1 MPPYGKVI
9 YVRDYGK
16 DDLSDTDASGNKR
29 DGSSWAT
36 AINGN
41 CTSYTN
47 NHGFISFDS
56 EPYAEDASLTG
67 LQWAVD
73 HAFYLST
80 VQEDGT
86 IGYNKQS
93 VQVAENGLVGNVEK
107 KHAKVISDKR
117 VQVWVGAGDYL
128 RADGF
133 FMRDGVDVYG
143 GFPNTG
149 NPGMKERNPKL
160 ESNYTN
166 IMTNSDETVSSETSF
181 YGSESY
187 YGPLIGTGSF
197 STNSSQSNIVDNTL
211 GNWYSGLTA
220 IECSSF
226 HSDGVNGEGTGDGQ
240 TTMDKAVD
248 GNASHSN
255 STFWHTSWKDPAP
268 PHHIVIDLG
277 EEKMVGE
284 LALWVY
290 QG

>member
-1 MPPYGKVI
+1 M
-9 YVRDYGK
+9 
-16 DDLSDTDASGNKR
+16 
-29 DGSSWAT
+29 
-36 AINGN
+36 
-41 CTSYTN
+41 
-47 NHGFISFDS
+47 
-56 EPYAEDASLTG
+56 
-67 LQWAVD
+67 
-73 HAFYLST
+73 
-80 VQEDGT
+80 
-86 IGYNKQS
+86 
-93 VQVAENGLVGNVEK
+93 
-107 KHAKVISDKR
+107 
-117 VQVWVGAGDYL
+117 QVWVGAGNYL
-128 RADGF
+128 RTDGF

-181 YGSESY
+181 DGSESY

-226 HSDGVNGEGTGDGQ
+226 HSDGVNGEGTGNGQ

-255 STFWHTSWKDPAP
+255 GTFWHTSWKDPAP

-277 EEKMVGE
+277 EEKRVGE
-284 LALWVY
+284 LA
-290 QG
+290 